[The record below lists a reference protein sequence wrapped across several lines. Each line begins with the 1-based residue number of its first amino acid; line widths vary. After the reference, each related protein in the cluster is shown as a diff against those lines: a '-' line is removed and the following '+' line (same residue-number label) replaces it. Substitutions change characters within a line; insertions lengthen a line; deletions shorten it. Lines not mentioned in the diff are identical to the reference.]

1 MKKKIVGNVHKNI
14 STLYY
19 NLGVVYDGLNNKE
32 MAEKC
37 YQISDEIEN
46 ELKNIDREK
55 KVNNFFILN
64 YITL

>member
-1 MKKKIVGNVHKNI
+1 M
-14 STLYY
+14 
-19 NLGVVYDGLNNKE
+19 YDGLNNKE